1 MFGHSRLLLVLKNVR
16 QQSCSIRTITKK
28 FKETKLKNVSVEYEL
43 PKFMERILEDSRMN
57 MRAEFGRL
65 GGRSDEL
72 GDRLDKLGDMFDKL
86 GSRLD
91 RMSKQ
96 TLIITTLLIWV
107 AVYIKKSDFN
117 SSDQHLTSISKARC
131 RESPNSK

>member
-16 QQSCSIRTITKK
+16 QQSCSIRTITKR
-28 FKETKLKNVSVEYEL
+28 FKETKNVSVEYEL

-72 GDRLDKLGDMFDKL
+72 GDRLDKLGVRLDEFGEKL
-86 GSRLD
+86 GGRLKCISYKLD
-91 RMSKQ
+91 
-96 TLIITTLLIWV
+96 LIITALLIWV
-107 AVYIKKSDFN
+107 AVYIKKDYIDDN
-117 SSDQHLTSISKARC
+117 KLNLRHH
-131 RESPNSK
+131 